1 MKETPDLKFAAN
13 AVQTSDIRSLARLF
27 SQTSKLYAK
36 PITIISQSPSV
47 EQSLR
52 NDRNR
57 RQIDKGNNVP
67 HIIFGDATNGI
78 LQGVNFSKI
87 DMPGVR
93 EARLLEGTR
102 LYYGQDFKGPNILS
116 ERYNATL
123 ELVGTTFFRP
133 TSLFYLDP
141 KPLELGYAKNVA
153 SPARLLGL
161 GGYYVVIR
169 VVQSLDFTGG
179 ASWNTTLETVW
190 ESFGDPVSVG
200 DSHTNISTLNVT
212 SFNGRLALATD
223 TEREEL
229 EALPDN
235 ASEQREASYDDLGE
249 ALGATGDDQ
258 AAKAREINRALGAGT
273 YNSSTGF
280 R

>member
-1 MKETPDLKFAAN
+1 M
-13 AVQTSDIRSLARLF
+13 
-27 SQTSKLYAK
+27 
-36 PITIISQSPSV
+36 
-47 EQSLR
+47 
-52 NDRNR
+52 
-57 RQIDKGNNVP
+57 
-67 HIIFGDATNGI
+67 
-78 LQGVNFSKI
+78 
-87 DMPGVR
+87 
-93 EARLLEGTR
+93 
-102 LYYGQDFKGPNILS
+102 
-116 ERYNATL
+116 
-123 ELVGTTFFRP
+123 
-133 TSLFYLDP
+133 FYLDP

-200 DSHTNISTLNVT
+200 DSYTNISTLNVT

-249 ALGATGDDQ
+249 ALGATGDDP

>member
-1 MKETPDLKFAAN
+1 
-13 AVQTSDIRSLARLF
+13 
-27 SQTSKLYAK
+27 
-36 PITIISQSPSV
+36 
-47 EQSLR
+47 
-52 NDRNR
+52 
-57 RQIDKGNNVP
+57 
-67 HIIFGDATNGI
+67 
-78 LQGVNFSKI
+78 
-87 DMPGVR
+87 MPGVR

-190 ESFGDPVSVG
+190 ESFGDPVGVG

-249 ALGATGDDQ
+249 ALGATGDDP